1 MDYQP
6 DPRLGFH
13 PGYGSVPGSRLGSGS
28 LPGSVRDV
36 VGELDLLSSG
46 LGGMLAADTNRDGA
60 QAVEALVTLNVV
72 ARRVDAAQL
81 ALLDIVER
89 SGIWRAAGAL
99 SAAAWL
105 RLTLGLDPG
114 VARADLKLAGALVEL
129 PALAEAYADGKVSRQ
144 HVEVIIRHGR
154 ANQTRRDALPEFE
167 AIFTELATQQP
178 PAVVGD
184 VVRAWAQQIDPITI
198 NNEDT
203 QAYERRYLH
212 LSQLGDGWKL
222 DGFFDQVQGSKLAAV
237 LNAAVTR
244 ARRKANGQT
253 RDADAATPV
262 SALSDSA
269 IADGALDDLLP
280 GWLATSAARADALI
294 DIAELAAKCG
304 EMPESGGVRP
314 SVSVIVPLS
323 RLEQPCPNPST
334 AAANPCPSN
343 GPASPGPAAASPGA
357 ASGFDGSAFDG
368 STFDG
373 SAFDGSAFDGLA
385 FTGGVG
391 GVRVSNGPGEA
402 LISQQSVERITC
414 DCEIHRIVLSPKGEP
429 LDVGRATRTISL
441 PMRRAL
447 VIRDGGCRVEGCDR
461 PPPWCEGHHI
471 ITWAQGGKTE
481 LRNLVLLCSRHHH
494 GVHQYEYTIDY
505 APSGKPTIRLK
516 ANKHTPV
523 A

>member
-6 DPRLGFH
+6 DPRLGLGFQ
-13 PGYGSVPGSRLGSGS
+13 PGYGSRLSSGS
-28 LPGSVRDV
+28 LPGSARDV
-36 VGELDLLSSG
+36 EQALADMSGGLNVIFNGIRSVDGEF
-46 LGGMLAADTNRDGA
+46 
-60 QAVEALVTLNVV
+60 AVEALITLNVV

-89 SGIWRAAGAL
+89 SGVWRATGAL

-129 PALAEAYADGKVSRQ
+129 PALAEAYAQGKVSRQ

-154 ANQTRRDALPEFE
+154 ANQTRRAALPEFE
-167 AIFTELATQQP
+167 AIFTQLATQEP

-222 DGFFDQVQGSKLAAV
+222 DGFFDHEQGSKLAAV

-253 RDADAATPV
+253 RDTGAATPV
-262 SALSDSA
+262 SALSDAA

-323 RLEQPCPNPST
+323 RLEQPCPNPSP
-334 AAANPCPSN
+334 A
-343 GPASPGPAAASPGA
+343 GPAA
-357 ASGFDGSAFDG
+357 ASGFDGSAF
-368 STFDG
+368 T
-373 SAFDGSAFDGLA
+373 GSAFDGLA
-385 FTGGVG
+385 FTGGVAT
-391 GVRVSNGPGEA
+391 VRVSNGPGEA
-402 LISQQSVERITC
+402 LLSQQSVERITC

-429 LDVGRATRTISL
+429 LDVGRTTRTISL

-461 PPPWCEGHHI
+461 PPPWCEGHHV
-471 ITWAQGGKTE
+471 ITWANGGKTE

-505 APSGKPTIRLK
+505 APSGKPTIRIK
-516 ANKHTPV
+516 INKHTP
-523 A
+523 AA

>member
-1 MDYQP
+1 MEYQP
-6 DPRLGFH
+6 DPRLGLGFQ
-13 PGYGSVPGSRLGSGS
+13 PGSGSRSGSGS
-28 LPGSVRDV
+28 LPGSARDV
-36 VGELDLLSSG
+36 EQALADMSSELNVIFDGIRSV
-46 LGGMLAADTNRDGA
+46 DGA
-60 QAVEALVTLNVV
+60 LAVEALVTLNVV

-99 SAAAWL
+99 SAAGWL
-105 RLTLGLDPG
+105 RLTLGLDPD
-114 VARADLKLAGALVEL
+114 VARTDLKLAGALVEL

-154 ANQTRRDALPEFE
+154 ANQTRRAALPEFE
-167 AIFTELATQQP
+167 AIFTELATQEP

-198 NNEDT
+198 NNEDN

-222 DGFFDQVQGSKLAAV
+222 DGFFDHEQGSKLAAV

-253 RDADAATPV
+253 LDPGAATPV

-269 IADGALDDLLP
+269 IADGALSDLLP

-323 RLEQPCPNPST
+323 RLEQPCPNPAGPST
-334 AAANPCPSN
+334 ANPS
-343 GPASPGPAAASPGA
+343 PAGPGPAAASPGA
-357 ASGFDGSAFDG
+357 ASGFDGSAF
-368 STFDG
+368 TG
-373 SAFDGSAFDGLA
+373 SAFDGSAF
-385 FTGGVG
+385 TGGVAT
-391 GVRVSNGPGEA
+391 VRVSNGPGEA

-461 PPPWCEGHHI
+461 PPPWCEGHHV
-471 ITWAQGGKTE
+471 ITWANGGKTE

>member
-1 MDYQP
+1 MTGDCHVRSCESGRV
-6 DPRLGFH
+6 RLPPATHQF
-13 PGYGSVPGSRLGSGS
+13 RS
-28 LPGSVRDV
+28 LGSVRGAV
-36 VGELDLLSSG
+36 RKGGPYRDLK
-46 LGGMLAADTNRDGA
+46 
-60 QAVEALVTLNVV
+60 VV

-99 SAAAWL
+99 SAAGWL

-167 AIFTELATQQP
+167 AIFTELATEQP

-253 RDADAATPV
+253 LDADAATPL

-334 AAANPCPSN
+334 ANPS
-343 GPASPGPAAASPGA
+343 PADPGPAA
-357 ASGFDGSAFDG
+357 ASGFDGSAF
-368 STFDG
+368 T
-373 SAFDGSAFDGLA
+373 GSAFDGLA
-385 FTGGVG
+385 FTGGVAT
-391 GVRVSNGPGEA
+391 VRVSNGPGEA

-429 LDVGRATRTISL
+429 LDVGRATRSISL

-471 ITWAQGGKTE
+471 VTWAQGGKTE

-505 APSGKPTIRLK
+505 APSGKPTIRIK

>member
-1 MDYQP
+1 MEYQP
-6 DPRLGFH
+6 DPRLGLGFQ
-13 PGYGSVPGSRLGSGS
+13 PGFGSRSGSGFLS
-28 LPGSVRDV
+28 GSARDV
-36 VGELDLLSSG
+36 EQALADVSGGLNVIFDGIRSVDGEF
-46 LGGMLAADTNRDGA
+46 
-60 QAVEALVTLNVV
+60 AVEVLVTLNVV

-99 SAAAWL
+99 SAAGWL

-129 PALAEAYADGKVSRQ
+129 PALAEAYAEGKVSRQ

-178 PAVVGD
+178 PAVVGN
-184 VVRAWAQQIDPITI
+184 VVRAWAGQIDPITI
-198 NNEDT
+198 NNEDN

-222 DGFFDQVQGSKLAAV
+222 DGFFDHEQGSKLAAV

-253 RDADAATPV
+253 PGT
-262 SALSDSA
+262 
-269 IADGALDDLLP
+269 DGALDDLLP
-280 GWLATSAARADALI
+280 GWLASSAARADALI

-334 AAANPCPSN
+334 AAPNPS
-343 GPASPGPAAASPGA
+343 PAAASPGA
-357 ASGFDGSAFDG
+357 ASGFDGSTFTG
-368 STFDG
+368 STFT
-373 SAFDGSAFDGLA
+373 GSAFDGLA
-385 FTGGVG
+385 FTGGVAT
-391 GVRVSNGPGEA
+391 VRVSNGPGEA

-414 DCEIHRIVLSPKGEP
+414 DCEIHRIVLGPKGEP

-461 PPPWCEGHHI
+461 PPPWCEGHHV

-516 ANKHTPV
+516 PNKHTPV

>member
-6 DPRLGFH
+6 DPRLGFQL
-13 PGYGSVPGSRLGSGS
+13 GSGSVPGARSGSGS
-28 LPGSVRDV
+28 LPGSVGDV
-36 VGELDLLSSG
+36 VGELDLLSAG
-46 LGGMLAADTNRDGA
+46 LGRMLAANTNRDGES
-60 QAVEALVTLNVV
+60 AVEALITLNVV

-99 SAAAWL
+99 SAAGWL
-105 RLTLGLDPG
+105 RLTLGLDPD

-129 PALAEAYADGKVSRQ
+129 PVLAEAYAEGKVSRQ

-167 AIFTELATQQP
+167 AIFTELATQEP
-178 PAVVGD
+178 PAVVGN
-184 VVRAWAQQIDPITI
+184 VVRAWAGQIDPITI
-198 NNEDT
+198 NNEDN

-222 DGFFDQVQGSKLAAV
+222 DGFFDHEQGSKLAAV
-237 LNAAVTR
+237 LNAAITR
-244 ARRKANGQT
+244 ARRKANLDT
-253 RDADAATPV
+253 DSAVADG
-262 SALSDSA
+262 A

-304 EMPESGGVRP
+304 DMPESGGVRP

-323 RLEQPCPNPST
+323 RLEQPCPNPS
-334 AAANPCPSN
+334 PSN
-343 GPASPGPAAASPGA
+343 GPAAANPANPDPAA
-357 ASGFDGSAFDG
+357 ASGFDGSAF
-368 STFDG
+368 TG
-373 SAFDGSAFDGLA
+373 SAFDGSAF
-385 FTGGVG
+385 TGGVAT
-391 GVRVSNGPGEA
+391 VRVSNGPGEA
-402 LISQQSVERITC
+402 LLSQQSVERITC

-429 LDVGRATRTISL
+429 LDVGRTTRSISL

-447 VIRDGGCRVEGCDR
+447 VIRDGGCRVQGCDR
-461 PPPWCEGHHI
+461 PPPWCEGHHV
-471 ITWAQGGKTE
+471 ITWANGGKTE
-481 LRNLVLLCSRHHH
+481 LSNLVLLCSRHHH

-516 ANKHTPV
+516 PNKHTPV